1 MSGYNMALPLTIQG
15 DSQTLG
21 ATTSSVSTAFTAGA
35 PGFQYELNNLGN
47 TTIYIKHGLGAQTVT
62 VAAGYPVQP
71 GHAKVITV
79 PTSSTQIAV
88 IHAGTGTQNLVITPV
103 VGS

>member
-21 ATTSSVSTAFTAGA
+21 ATTSSVSTAFTGTT
-35 PGFQYELNNLGN
+35 GFQFELNNLGN
-47 TTIYIKHGLGAQTVT
+47 TTIYIKHGAGAQTVT
-62 VAAGYPVQP
+62 VALGYPIQA
-71 GHAKVITV
+71 GHAKIITV